1 MIYPKSIET
10 LIEYFQKLI
19 KQNEIQ
25 KRILNKRNVIVL
37 YKSVKSFVSFSYD
50 RGFIILINFVYIIY
64 KS

>member
-1 MIYPKSIET
+1 M
-10 LIEYFQKLI
+10 KLGI
-19 KQNEIQ
+19 KQNKIQ

-64 KS
+64 KSW

>member
-1 MIYPKSIET
+1 MK
-10 LIEYFQKLI
+10 FK
-19 KQNEIQ
+19 

-37 YKSVKSFVSFSYD
+37 YNIIKSFVSFSYD